1 VFGLRGSLRR
11 RYCLWLSALVVI
23 HFLLRAVLGTIQ
35 GLREVASGNATLQAK
50 FQELFPLMLVDAI
63 TIPMILAAIWY
74 VTKRLMQPFE
84 TVVATASHI
93 SAGQLDERVAV
104 PAAQDEVAVLARTL
118 NSAFDRYSD
127 SVQRLRR
134 FSSDASHQLRTPLA
148 ALRSV
153 GEVALQKDRSAE
165 QYRETIGSMLEEA
178 DRLSRIIEQLLM
190 LSRLE
195 KPQLRAQFKPVSILD
210 VFSNTNLLFE
220 PLYKYKRI
228 TVEIDTDP
236 AATVRGDAGLL
247 EQVVASLLDNAIK
260 FTPEGGNI
268 RLVARRNGRNIVV
281 RVEDSGPGIP
291 DEERTRIFERFVSIL
306 SADRRGM
313 GLGLA
318 LVHDIV
324 KIHDG
329 TVEAL
334 PNHPCGAVLQ
344 VTLPSA

>member
-1 VFGLRGSLRR
+1 MKGSLRR
-11 RYCLWLSALVVI
+11 KYCLWLSALVVV
-23 HFLLRAVLGTIQ
+23 HFLLRAVLGTVQ
-35 GLREVASGNATLQAK
+35 GLREVAQGNATLAAK
-50 FQELFPLMLVDAI
+50 FHELLPLMLVDAI
-63 TIPMILAAIWY
+63 TIPIILAAIWM

-84 TVVATASHI
+84 TVVETASRI
-93 SAGQLDERVAV
+93 SAGQLDERVVV
-104 PAAQDEVAVLARTL
+104 PKAEDEVALLARTL
-118 NSAFDRYSD
+118 NSAFDRYRD
-127 SVQRLRR
+127 SVQRVQR

-148 ALRSV
+148 AMRSV
-153 GEVALQKDRSAE
+153 GEVALQKDRTPE
-165 QYRETIGSMLEEA
+165 EYRETVGSMLEEV

-195 KPQLRAQFKPVSILD
+195 KPQLRAQFKRLSLGEISRNAAAVY
-210 VFSNTNLLFE
+210 E
-220 PLYKYKRI
+220 PLYKHKNI
-228 TVEIDTDP
+228 AVAIDDAP
-236 AATVRGDAGLL
+236 EAQVRGDAGLL

-260 FTPEGGNI
+260 FTPEGGAI
-268 RLVARRNGRNIVV
+268 RIVARRNGRQAVL
-281 RVEDSGPGIP
+281 RVEDNGPGIP

-334 PNHPCGAVLQ
+334 PNRPRGAVLQ
-344 VTLPSA
+344 VTLPAA

>member
-1 VFGLRGSLRR
+1 V
-11 RYCLWLSALVVI
+11 

-35 GLREVASGNATLQAK
+35 GLREVAEGNATLAEK
-50 FQELFPLMLVDAI
+50 FQELLPLMLVDAI
-63 TIPMILAAIWY
+63 TIPIILAAIWI

-84 TVVATASHI
+84 TVVETASRI
-93 SAGQLDERVAV
+93 SAGQLDERVVV
-104 PAAQDEVAVLARTL
+104 PEAEDEVALLARTL
-118 NSAFDRYSD
+118 NSAFDRYRD
-127 SVQRLRR
+127 SVHRVQR

-148 ALRSV
+148 SMRSV
-153 GEVALQKDRSAE
+153 GEVALQKDRTSEA
-165 QYRETIGSMLEEA
+165 YRETVGSMLEEV

-195 KPQLRAQFKPVSILD
+195 RPQLRSQFKSLSLGEISRNAAAVY
-210 VFSNTNLLFE
+210 E
-220 PLYKYKRI
+220 PLYRHKNI
-228 TVEIDTDP
+228 TVTIDEMP
-236 AATVRGDAGLL
+236 EARVRGDAGLL

-260 FTPEGGNI
+260 FTPESGVI
-268 RLVARRNGRNIVV
+268 RIVARRSGKESIL
-281 RVEDSGPGIP
+281 RVEDTGPGIP

-329 TVEAL
+329 KVEAFANQ
-334 PNHPCGAVLQ
+334 PRGAVLQ
-344 VTLPSA
+344 VTLPAA